1 MARGHRTEPEAAA
14 QISARAGEGW
24 HVLWAK
30 RRTAGQREPWADTLP
45 GREWD
50 CTFLQGEGL
59 GAGGSP
65 SSPPFPSCPLAALL
79 YMRLQLKRLW
89 DLHLTPSPG
98 QGNKE
103 TVCLSGDSR
112 APHAG
117 DGWPG
122 RLKACRRSPEE
133 GDRRGKASRC
143 TKDDKLGALQGQACT
158 AGA

>member
-1 MARGHRTEPEAAA
+1 MGAYPVWKGKGLDLP
-14 QISARAGEGW
+14 AGG
-24 HVLWAK
+24 
-30 RRTAGQREPWADTLP
+30 
-45 GREWD
+45 
-50 CTFLQGEGL
+50 
-59 GAGGSP
+59 GAGGWGQP
-65 SSPPFPSCPLAALL
+65 LLTPFPSCPLAALL
-79 YMRLQLKRLW
+79 YMRLQLKRFQ

-103 TVCLSGDSR
+103 TVCLSADSH

-122 RLKACRRSPEE
+122 RLKACRHSPEE

-158 AGA
+158 ART